1 MRIWDKNK
9 VYKEALNLIQNY
21 GELPGRPKLKEIG
34 RIDFI
39 MALRRHYPGQMT
51 QLRKDLNLKSKCKPA
66 NYWTKQKVIDETKK
80 IISSEGKMPS
90 QKHLRELGHSTI
102 NTKAREYYGGLRGLA
117 IACGISKEKLSTEFR
132 YWQNIENVKNEIFL
146 LNEQLGRFPTTYDF
160 RLLGKHSLL
169 GAISKYYGGIK
180 KLRIILDCKEKHPIS
195 KDGHNCDSY
204 SEVIIDD
211 FLYSNNIEHRRD
223 VQFNF
228 GNIKCRPDFV
238 LNNGYIIEVLMAD
251 YRENGHIGKYKYYVE
266 RYLKKK
272 DAYLRNNI
280 KVIEIFPIE
289 LIDKIKFDKKLSK
302 VARLANVPLPYHLD
316 NFSNIS
322 FFNKKSPGFWKNPK
336 NLKKELLPLIKKFGH
351 IPTIN
356 ELREIGRN
364 DIEGAIINIYGSYWN
379 VAKAIGFKTDSLIKP
394 QKYWQNI
401 ENLKKELMPIIKE
414 YSYLPSR
421 AIMMERGMR
430 NIIAAIE
437 VYYNS
442 FDDFAKL
449 LKVEYKPE
457 KRTNGYWLN
466 PQNIRLELESII
478 KTLGRFPSAKDIYN
492 LKLSGLIKGILSVY
506 GSLRNAAIQLE
517 LEIPNNKPK
526 GYWKNLSNVL
536 YELELLVLTLK
547 RFPSYSEIE
556 KNKSMLSYAIKHYH
570 GGIVMV
576 RKAYFINHNN
586 Q

>member
-102 NTKAREYYGGLRGLA
+102 NTKAREYFGGLRGLA
-117 IACGISKEKLSTEFR
+117 IACGISKEK
-132 YWQNIENVKNEIFL
+132 Y
-146 LNEQLGRFPTTYDF
+146 
-160 RLLGKHSLL
+160 
-169 GAISKYYGGIK
+169 
-180 KLRIILDCKEKHPIS
+180 PIS

-280 KVIEIFPIE
+280 LITLIF
-289 LIDKIKFDKKLSK
+289 
-302 VARLANVPLPYHLD
+302 
-316 NFSNIS
+316 
-322 FFNKKSPGFWKNPK
+322 FFW
-336 NLKKELLPLIKKFGH
+336 
-351 IPTIN
+351 
-356 ELREIGRN
+356 
-364 DIEGAIINIYGSYWN
+364 
-379 VAKAIGFKTDSLIKP
+379 
-394 QKYWQNI
+394 
-401 ENLKKELMPIIKE
+401 
-414 YSYLPSR
+414 
-421 AIMMERGMR
+421 
-430 NIIAAIE
+430 
-437 VYYNS
+437 
-442 FDDFAKL
+442 
-449 LKVEYKPE
+449 
-457 KRTNGYWLN
+457 
-466 PQNIRLELESII
+466 
-478 KTLGRFPSAKDIYN
+478 
-492 LKLSGLIKGILSVY
+492 
-506 GSLRNAAIQLE
+506 
-517 LEIPNNKPK
+517 
-526 GYWKNLSNVL
+526 
-536 YELELLVLTLK
+536 
-547 RFPSYSEIE
+547 
-556 KNKSMLSYAIKHYH
+556 
-570 GGIVMV
+570 
-576 RKAYFINHNN
+576 
-586 Q
+586 